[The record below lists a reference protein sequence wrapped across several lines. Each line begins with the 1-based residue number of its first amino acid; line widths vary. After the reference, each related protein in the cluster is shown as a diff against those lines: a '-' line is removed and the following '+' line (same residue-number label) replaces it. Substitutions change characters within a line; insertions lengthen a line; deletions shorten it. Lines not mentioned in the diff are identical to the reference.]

1 MTALATNYR
10 IFDLPW
16 TPDDDE
22 SQRLKKTA
30 RALLLVFAALGI
42 AIPLIPMTERP
53 PPPPL
58 PAEVIK
64 LVLEPPPPPPP
75 KPEVKKEEPKPEAKP
90 EPKPVEP
97 PKPVDRQAE
106 ARKKAEKSGLLAMK
120 DQLEDL
126 RDALEPTDM
135 SSAPM
140 IGRVEGPSRAERALV
155 TSRTGVGSGGIN
167 TGSLSSGFGS
177 GPGNLKGHA
186 AGTASPSFADK
197 IGDDRAA
204 ASRSGSGGRAARSR
218 EEIEIVFDRNKS
230 AIYALYSRARRAQP
244 QLHVR
249 RGHRRAHRVDGA
261 QRCRARAQARRAHP
275 HVPLRGQGRRG
286 DDDHQAHRILP
297 GLTANGY
304 HSAPASRRGPPCASI
319 RTES

>member
-1 MTALATNYR
+1 MTALAANYR

-16 TPDDDE
+16 TPEDGE
-22 SQRLKKTA
+22 QERLRRTA
-30 RALLLVFAALGI
+30 RTLLIVFALIGVV
-42 AIPLIPMTERP
+42 IPLIPMSERP
-53 PPPPL
+53 PPPAL
-58 PAEVIK
+58 PDEVVK

-75 KPEVKKEEPKPEAKP
+75 KPEAKKPEPPKPEAKP

-106 ARKKAEKSGLLAMK
+106 ARKKAENAGLLAMK

-126 RDALEPTDM
+126 REAFEPM
-135 SSAPM
+135 ESSAPM

-167 TGSLSSGFGS
+167 TGSLSAGFGS

-197 IGDDRAA
+197 IGNDRAA
-204 ASRSGSGGRAARSR
+204 ASRSGSGGKAARSR

-230 AIYALYSRARRAQP
+230 AIYALYSRALREQP
-244 QLHVR
+244 ELQGKVVVQLTIAPSGEVTD
-249 RGHRRAHRVDGA
+249 V
-261 QRCRARAQARRAHP
+261 
-275 HVPLRGQGRRG
+275 
-286 DDDHQAHRILP
+286 RILSTELNDAELERKLVARIRMFRFEAKDVEAMTTTKP
-297 GLTANGY
+297 IEFF
-304 HSAPASRRGPPCASI
+304 PA
-319 RTES
+319 